1 MKVNSKKSIYKL
13 SLSAVFIA
21 LATVLSNI
29 KILNM
34 PLGGSVTLLSMLPIV
49 MISCMLDLK
58 WGLACSF
65 VYSLVQLLLGIVV
78 DGLFGWG
85 LTPIMLIGTILLDY
99 ILAFTVLGFAGVF
112 AKKGYKGICLG
123 IALSISLRFIC
134 HFISGYVIFKEL
146 EQFELFGKL
155 FFNQPALYSLSYNG
169 LYMLPELVITLVAS
183 AVIFNLPQIKKI
195 IEIKPQN

>member
-1 MKVNSKKSIYKL
+1 MKEKSKNEIYKL

-29 KILNM
+29 KIINM

-49 MISCMLDLK
+49 MISCMLGFK
-58 WGLACSF
+58 WGFACSF

-99 ILAFTVLGFAGVF
+99 ILAFTVLGFAGIF

-123 IALSISLRFIC
+123 ITLSIALRFIC

-155 FFNQPALYSLSYNG
+155 FSNQPALYSLSYNG
-169 LYMLPELVITLVAS
+169 LYMLPELVITVVAS
-183 AVIFNLPQIKKI
+183 AIIFNLPQIKKLM
-195 IEIKPQN
+195 ENYQ